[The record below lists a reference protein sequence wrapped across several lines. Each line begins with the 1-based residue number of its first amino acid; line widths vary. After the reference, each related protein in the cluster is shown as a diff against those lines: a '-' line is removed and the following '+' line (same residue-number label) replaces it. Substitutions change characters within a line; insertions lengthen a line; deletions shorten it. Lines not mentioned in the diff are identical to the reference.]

1 MNSESVQADMYYSL
15 IRPEILNKI
24 PENTSKVLD
33 VGCGFG
39 NLGKKL
45 KEMRKLEYYGV
56 EFSESATI
64 YLDKIC
70 DKYWI
75 GDLEKLNIDEL
86 PMVDCLI
93 AADILEHLENPWGIL
108 GKLVSKLESNGVA
121 IISIPNVRNLNIIGK
136 LLIKGTWEYE
146 DSGILDR
153 THLRFFT
160 RQSII
165 SLITQS
171 DLDIQTI
178 SSNIDNYGMLRRIIT
193 WPLRKL
199 IPELEISQYII
210 VARKIS

>member
-1 MNSESVQADMYYSL
+1 MNNESVQADFYYSL

-45 KEMRKLEYYGV
+45 KETRKLEYFGV
-56 EFSESATI
+56 EVSESATI
-64 YLDKIC
+64 FLDQIC

-86 PMVDCLI
+86 PKVDCLI
-93 AADILEHLENPWGIL
+93 AADILEHLDNPWGTL
-108 GKLVSKLESNGVA
+108 EKLVSKLESNGIA

-165 SLITQS
+165 SLITHS
-171 DLDIQTI
+171 DLEIQNI
-178 SSNIDNYGMLRRIIT
+178 SSNIDNYGLLRRIIT

-199 IPELEISQYII
+199 IPDLEISQYII

>member
-1 MNSESVQADMYYSL
+1 MYYSL

>member
-171 DLDIQTI
+171 DLEIQTI

-199 IPELEISQYII
+199 ISDLEISQYII